1 MRRFSHRTVVF
12 PSVVAALALTAAG
25 CNAGSESGASATV
38 EETVVTGEPV
48 PIDEELT
55 ALCEQVVAQGL
66 PVDAAIA
73 LAEGSGY
80 PYQVI
85 EEAQTSDALPGGL
98 IFTVSDDIVVDC
110 TPG

>member
-1 MRRFSHRTVVF
+1 MRKSSPRTAVF
-12 PSVVAALALTAAG
+12 PSLVAAVALTVTGCSAG
-25 CNAGSESGASATV
+25 PGSGASATV
-38 EETVVTGEPV
+38 EEIVVTGEPV

-55 ALCEQVVAQGL
+55 GLCEQVVAQGL

-85 EEAQTSDALPGGL
+85 EEAQTSDPLPGGL
-98 IFTVSDDIVVDC
+98 ILTVSDDIVVDC

>member
-1 MRRFSHRTVVF
+1 MRRFSHRTAVF
-12 PSVVAALALTAAG
+12 PCLVVALALSASG
-25 CNAGSESGASATV
+25 CSTGPESGASATV
-38 EETVVTGEPV
+38 EEIVVTGEPV
-48 PIDEELT
+48 PINEEL
-55 ALCEQVVAQGL
+55 AGLCEQVVAQGL

-85 EEAQTSDALPGGL
+85 ERAQISDPLPGGL
-98 IFTVSDDIVVDC
+98 IFTVSDDVVIDC